1 MKEAAGEANLTV
13 VAIILIAVVVAV
25 ATPLVG
31 SLMKNASKRSC
42 CADAGGGVQSGPGRV
57 LGLRRH
63 QRRLYHAQGRGPSHR
78 HQPHPGAAA
87 QHPRRRGAGQKNP
100 RRGRAERRGLQ
111 Y

>member
-42 CADAGGGVQSGPGRV
+42 CSDAGGVWKSGRCTNSTTNQY
-57 LGLRRH
+57 RATD
-63 QRRLYHAQGRGPSHR
+63 YNSCT
-78 HQPHPGAAA
+78 AASN
-87 QHPRRRGAGQKNP
+87 Q
-100 RRGRAERRGLQ
+100 
-111 Y
+111 